1 MNKIEVAILIGTG
14 VVIGNYLT
22 YRHMAAKHNELVGK
36 YNRLLEYDR
45 IKQRVFKEIMPQLP
59 EDYTL
64 SRQTMTDIQVANM
77 FADND
82 M

>member
-22 YRHMAAKHNELVGK
+22 YRHMAAKHNVLVSK
-36 YNRLLEYDR
+36 YNRLLEFDR
-45 IKQRVFKEIMPQLP
+45 IKQRVFKEVMPQLP
-59 EDYTL
+59 TDYTL
-64 SRQTMTDIQVANM
+64 SPQTMTDIQVANM
-77 FADND
+77 FQDND

>member
-1 MNKIEVAILIGTG
+1 MNKTQVAILIGTG
-14 VVIGNYLT
+14 VVIGNYVT
-22 YRHMAAKHNELVGK
+22 YNYMAKKHNALVSK

-64 SRQTMTDIQVANM
+64 TRQTMTDIQVANM